1 MNSELQLPPFVY
13 RILPWI
19 AAFAFFMQSL
29 DTSIL
34 NTALPTMAKDL
45 NESPLNM
52 QSAVIC
58 YALTLALFIPVSG
71 FLSDKFG
78 TRNIFV
84 MAVSL
89 FTLGSLLCALSNSLV
104 FLDISR
110 VIQGIG
116 GSMMVP
122 VSRLVLIKA
131 FKRNE
136 FLAAL
141 NTATIPGLIGP
152 VLGPVLGG
160 YLVDMVS
167 WHWIFFINLP
177 IGIIGVMISL
187 RYMPNIKGEHM
198 PFDSFGFI
206 FIVITFISATLS
218 VECLNQGKQY
228 YLPLALALALALAV
242 ISLAFLFIYRN
253 YAKKKQ
259 AALFP
264 LSLFD
269 IRTFKIGIIGNLVCR
284 LGISGVPFLIPL
296 FLQVGFGYSAIFA
309 GMMLMPM
316 AIASICTRFFITR
329 ILGRLGYRFV
339 LIANTTLAGILILL
353 MSLLNLT
360 TPLLI
365 LGILLFCI
373 GGINSM
379 QFTSMNSIT
388 LANLQGES
396 TSSGNSLMAVNQQLA
411 ISFGT
416 GFGALLV
423 RLFGYTTTTIHA
435 FQLTFVILGIVTMLS
450 SMIFAQLKKQD
461 GENLTA
467 RH

>member
-218 VECLNQGKQY
+218 VECLNQGQQY
-228 YLPLALALALALAV
+228 YLPLTLAV

-316 AIASICTRFFITR
+316 AIASICTRFYITR

-339 LIANTTLAGILILL
+339 LIANTILAGILILL

-373 GGINSM
+373 GGVNSM

>member
-1 MNSELQLPPFVY
+1 MNSEFQLPPFVY

-45 NESPLNM
+45 KESPLNM

-58 YALTLALFIPVSG
+58 YAITLALFIPVSG
-71 FLSDKFG
+71 FLSDQFG

-89 FTLGSLLCALSNSLV
+89 FTLGSLLCALSNSLF

-110 VIQGIG
+110 VIQGVG

-177 IGIIGVMISL
+177 IGIVGIMISL
-187 RYMPNIKGEHM
+187 KYMPNIKGKRM

-206 FIVITFISATLS
+206 FIIITFISATLS
-218 VECLNQGKQY
+218 VECLNQGQQY
-228 YLPLALALALALAV
+228 YLPLGLAV
-242 ISLAFLFIYRN
+242 TSLVFLFIYRS

-259 AALFP
+259 APLFP

-329 ILGRLGYRFV
+329 ILARLGYRFV
-339 LIANTTLAGILILL
+339 LMANTILAGILILL

-365 LGILLFCI
+365 LGVLLFCI

-388 LANLQGES
+388 LANLQEES

-423 RLFGYTTTTIHA
+423 RLFGKTTTTIHA

-450 SMIFAQLKKQD
+450 SVIFAQLKKQD
-461 GENLTA
+461 GQNLTA

>member
-34 NTALPTMAKDL
+34 NTALPTMAKNL

-228 YLPLALALALALAV
+228 YLPLALAV

-269 IRTFKIGIIGNLVCR
+269 IRTFKIGIIGNLICR

-339 LIANTTLAGILILL
+339 LIANTILAGILILL

>member
-1 MNSELQLPPFVY
+1 MNSEFQLPPFVY

-45 NESPLNM
+45 KESPLNM

-58 YALTLALFIPVSG
+58 YAITLALFIPVSG
-71 FLSDKFG
+71 FLSDQFG

-89 FTLGSLLCALSNSLV
+89 FTLGSLLCALSNSLF

-110 VIQGIG
+110 VIQGVG

-177 IGIIGVMISL
+177 IGIVGIMISL
-187 RYMPNIKGEHM
+187 KYMPNIKGKRM

-206 FIVITFISATLS
+206 FIIITFISATLS
-218 VECLNQGKQY
+218 VECLNQGQQY
-228 YLPLALALALALAV
+228 YLPLGLAV
-242 ISLAFLFIYRN
+242 TSLVFLFIYRS

-259 AALFP
+259 APLFS

-329 ILGRLGYRFV
+329 ILARLGYRFV
-339 LIANTTLAGILILL
+339 LMANTILAGILILL

-365 LGILLFCI
+365 LGVLLFCI

-423 RLFGYTTTTIHA
+423 RLFGKTTTTIHA

-450 SMIFAQLKKQD
+450 SVIFAQLKKQD
-461 GENLTA
+461 GQNLTA

>member
-1 MNSELQLPPFVY
+1 MNSKLPPFVY

-71 FLSDKFG
+71 YLSDKFG
-78 TRNIFV
+78 TKNIFV

-89 FTLGSLLCALSNSLV
+89 FTLGSLLCALSNSLI

-167 WHWIFFINLP
+167 WHWVFLINLP
-177 IGIIGVMISL
+177 IGILGVLVSL
-187 RYMPNIKGEHM
+187 KYMPNLKGERL

-206 FIVITFISATLS
+206 FIVITFVCATLS
-218 VECLNQGKQY
+218 IECLNQGQQY
-228 YLPLALALALALAV
+228 YLPLALAI
-242 ISLAFLFIYRN
+242 ISFIFLFIYRL
-253 YAKKKQ
+253 YAKKRQ
-259 AALFP
+259 APLFP
-264 LSLFD
+264 LSLFT

-296 FLQVGFGYSAIFA
+296 FLQVGFGYSAMFA

-316 AIASICTRFFITR
+316 AIASIFTRFFITKV
-329 ILGRLGYRFV
+329 LARLGYRFV
-339 LIANTTLAGILILL
+339 LVANTILAGILILL
-353 MSLLNLT
+353 MSLLNLA
-360 TPLLI
+360 TPLTV
-365 LGILLFCI
+365 LGVLLFCI
-373 GGINSM
+373 GGVNSM

-388 LANLQGES
+388 LANLQG
-396 TSSGNSLMAVNQQLA
+396 
-411 ISFGT
+411 
-416 GFGALLV
+416 
-423 RLFGYTTTTIHA
+423 
-435 FQLTFVILGIVTMLS
+435 
-450 SMIFAQLKKQD
+450 
-461 GENLTA
+461 
-467 RH
+467 

>member
-34 NTALPTMAKDL
+34 NTALPTMANDL

-52 QSAVIC
+52 QSAVIS

-89 FTLGSLLCALSNSLV
+89 FTLGSLLCALSNSLI
-104 FLDISR
+104 FLDVSR
-110 VIQGIG
+110 VIQGVG

-122 VSRLVLIKA
+122 ISRLVLIKS
-131 FKRNE
+131 FKRSD
-136 FLAAL
+136 FLSAL

-167 WHWIFFINLP
+167 WHWVFFINLP
-177 IGIIGVMISL
+177 IGILGVIISWK
-187 RYMPNIKGEHM
+187 YMPNLKGQRM
-198 PFDSFGFI
+198 PFDLFGFI
-206 FIVITFISATLS
+206 FIVISFISATLS
-218 VECLNQGKQY
+218 VEILSQNQTY
-228 YLPLALALALALAV
+228 LLPLLLAI
-242 ISLAFLFIYRN
+242 ISLLFLLIYREH
-253 YAKKKQ
+253 ARKKLNP
-259 AALFP
+259 LFP
-264 LSLFD
+264 LSLFK
-269 IRTFKIGIIGNLVCR
+269 IRTFKIGIIGNLACR

-296 FLQVGFGYSAIFA
+296 LLQVGFGYSAIFA
-309 GMMLMPM
+309 GLMLVPM
-316 AIASICTRFFITR
+316 AIASLCTRIFIPH
-329 ILGRLGYRFV
+329 ILARLGYRFV
-339 LIANTTLAGILILL
+339 LVTNTILAGVMIFL
-353 MSLLNLT
+353 MSLLNLS
-360 TPLLI
+360 TPLILI
-365 LGILLFCI
+365 SLLLFCI

-379 QFTSMNSIT
+379 QYTAMNSIT
-388 LANLQGES
+388 LANLENDN

-416 GFGALLV
+416 GFGAVLL
-423 RLFGYTTTTIHA
+423 RLISNSASTLHA
-435 FQLTFVILGIVTMLS
+435 FQLTFVILGVVTVLS
-450 SMIFAQLKKQD
+450 GFIFAQLKKQD
-461 GENLTA
+461 GQNLTTHHQKT
-467 RH
+467 RR

>member
-13 RILPWI
+13 PILPWI

-34 NTALPTMAKDL
+34 NTALPAMANAL

-58 YALTLALFIPVSG
+58 YALTLALFIPLSG

-78 TRNIFV
+78 TKNVFV
-84 MAVSL
+84 VSVLL
-89 FTLGSLLCALSNSLV
+89 FTLGSLFCSLSNTLIL
-104 FLDISR
+104 LDISR

-131 FKRNE
+131 FKRDE

-160 YLVDMVS
+160 YLVEMVS
-167 WHWIFFINLP
+167 WHWIFLINLP
-177 IGIIGVMISL
+177 IGILGIIVSVK
-187 RYMPNIKGEHM
+187 YMPNIKGEAM
-198 PFDSFGFI
+198 PFDSFGFL
-206 FIVITFISATLS
+206 FIVIAFISATLS
-218 VECLNQGKQY
+218 VEYLSQSQQY
-228 YLPLALALALALAV
+228 ALPFALV
-242 ISLAFLFIYRN
+242 IVCIIFLFIYYG

-259 AALFP
+259 APLFP

-309 GMMLMPM
+309 GMMLVPM
-316 AIASICTRFFITR
+316 AIASIFTKLFITR
-329 ILGRLGYRFV
+329 LLTRFGYRLV
-339 LIANTTLAGILILL
+339 LVANTIFAGIFILL
-353 MSLLNLT
+353 LSLLNLD
-360 TPLLI
+360 TPLVI
-365 LGILLFCI
+365 CGVLLFFI

-379 QFTSMNSIT
+379 QFTAMNSIT
-388 LANLQGES
+388 LANLQGET

-416 GFGALLV
+416 GFGAVLV
-423 RLFGYTTTTIHA
+423 RLFSNSTSTIHA
-435 FQLTFVILGIVTMLS
+435 FQLSFVILGVVTMLS

-461 GENLTA
+461 GQNLTA
-467 RH
+467 HYQITRR

>member
-13 RILPWI
+13 QILPWI

-218 VECLNQGKQY
+218 VECLNQGQQY
-228 YLPLALALALALAV
+228 YLPLALALAV
-242 ISLAFLFIYRN
+242 ISLAFLFIYRS

-259 AALFP
+259 APLFP

-339 LIANTTLAGILILL
+339 LIANTILAGILILL

-373 GGINSM
+373 GGVNSM

>member
-34 NTALPTMAKDL
+34 NTALPIMAKDL

-228 YLPLALALALALAV
+228 YLPLALAV

-339 LIANTTLAGILILL
+339 LIANTILAGILILL

>member
-228 YLPLALALALALAV
+228 YLPLALAV

-269 IRTFKIGIIGNLVCR
+269 IRTFKIGIIGNLICR

-339 LIANTTLAGILILL
+339 LIANTILAGILILL

>member
-218 VECLNQGKQY
+218 VECLNQGQQY
-228 YLPLALALALALAV
+228 YLPLTLAV

-339 LIANTTLAGILILL
+339 LIANTILAGILIFL
-353 MSLLNLT
+353 MSLLNLS

-373 GGINSM
+373 GGVNSM

>member
-228 YLPLALALALALAV
+228 YLPLAFAV

-339 LIANTTLAGILILL
+339 LIANTILAGILILL

-450 SMIFAQLKKQD
+450 SMIFAQLQKQD

>member
-218 VECLNQGKQY
+218 VECLNQGQQY
-228 YLPLALALALALAV
+228 YLPLTLAV
-242 ISLAFLFIYRN
+242 ISLTFLFIYRN

-339 LIANTTLAGILILL
+339 LIANTILAGILILL
-353 MSLLNLT
+353 MSLLNLS

-373 GGINSM
+373 GGVNSM

>member
-228 YLPLALALALALAV
+228 YLPLALAV

-339 LIANTTLAGILILL
+339 LIANTILAGILILL

>member
-187 RYMPNIKGEHM
+187 RYMPNIKGEHI

-218 VECLNQGKQY
+218 VECLNQGQQY
-228 YLPLALALALALAV
+228 YLPLTLAV

-339 LIANTTLAGILILL
+339 LIANTILAGILILL

-373 GGINSM
+373 GGVNSM

>member
-228 YLPLALALALALAV
+228 YLPLALAV

-264 LSLFD
+264 LFLFD

-339 LIANTTLAGILILL
+339 LIANTILAGILILL

-450 SMIFAQLKKQD
+450 SMIFAQLQKQD

>member
-1 MNSELQLPPFVY
+1 MNSELQLSPFVY

-45 NESPLNM
+45 NQSPLNM
-52 QSAVIC
+52 QSAVIS

-84 MAVSL
+84 MAVGL
-89 FTLGSLLCALSNSLV
+89 FTLGSLLCASSNSLI

-122 VSRLVLIKA
+122 VSRLVLIKS
-131 FKRNE
+131 FKRSD
-136 FLAAL
+136 FLVAL

-167 WHWIFFINLP
+167 WHWVFLINLP
-177 IGIIGVMISL
+177 IGLLGMIISF
-187 RYMPNIKGEHM
+187 RYMPNIKGVQM
-198 PFDSFGFI
+198 PFDLFGFI

-218 VECLNQGKQY
+218 VELLNQNQQY
-228 YLPLALALALALAV
+228 QLPLLLV
-242 ISLAFLFIYRN
+242 IISIVFLFIYRG
-253 YAKKKQ
+253 YANKKP
-259 AALFP
+259 APLFP
-264 LSLFD
+264 LSLFK
-269 IRTFKIGIIGNLVCR
+269 IRTFKIGIIGNLICR

-296 FLQVGFGYSAIFA
+296 LLQVGFGYSAIFA
-309 GMMLMPM
+309 GVMLVPM
-316 AIASICTRFFITR
+316 ALASICTRIFIPR

-339 LIANTTLAGILILL
+339 LVANTIFAGIMIAL
-353 MSLLNLT
+353 MSLLNSSS
-360 TPLLI
+360 PLIFMCL
-365 LGILLFCI
+365 LLFCI
-373 GGINSM
+373 GGINSI
-379 QFTSMNSIT
+379 QYTAMNSIT
-388 LANLQGES
+388 LANLEGEN

-416 GFGALLV
+416 GFGAVLV
-423 RLFGYTTTTIHA
+423 RLISNSTSTIHA
-435 FQLTFVILGIVTMLS
+435 FQYTFIILGVVTILS
-450 SMIFAQLKKQD
+450 SMIFAQLKKED
-461 GENLTA
+461 GQNLTSHHQET
-467 RH
+467 RR

>member
-160 YLVDMVS
+160 YLVDIVS

-228 YLPLALALALALAV
+228 YLPLALAV

-373 GGINSM
+373 GGVNSM

>member
-160 YLVDMVS
+160 YLVDIVS

-228 YLPLALALALALAV
+228 YLPLALAV

-339 LIANTTLAGILILL
+339 LIANTILAGILILL

-373 GGINSM
+373 GGVNSM

>member
-52 QSAVIC
+52 QSAVIS

-89 FTLGSLLCALSNSLV
+89 FTLGSLLCALSNSLI

-122 VSRLVLIKA
+122 ISRLVLIKS
-131 FKRNE
+131 FKRSD

-167 WHWIFFINLP
+167 WHWVFFINLP
-177 IGIIGVMISL
+177 IGILGVIISWK
-187 RYMPNIKGEHM
+187 YMPNLKGERM
-198 PFDSFGFI
+198 PFDLFGFI
-206 FIVITFISATLS
+206 FIVIAFISATLS
-218 VECLNQGKQY
+218 VEVLNQNQTY
-228 YLPLALALALALAV
+228 YFSLLLAA
-242 ISLAFLFIYRN
+242 ISFVFLLIYYG
-253 YAKKKQ
+253 YAKKKPTP
-259 AALFP
+259 LFP
-264 LSLFD
+264 LSLFK
-269 IRTFKIGIIGNLVCR
+269 IHTFKIGIIGNLICR

-296 FLQVGFGYSAIFA
+296 LLQVGFGYSAIFA
-309 GMMLMPM
+309 GVMLMPM
-316 AIASICTRFFITR
+316 AIASICTRIVIPR
-329 ILGRLGYRFV
+329 ILARLGYRFV
-339 LIANTTLAGILILL
+339 LVANTILAGVMIVL
-353 MSLLNLT
+353 MSLLNLS
-360 TPLLI
+360 TPLILI
-365 LGILLFCI
+365 SLLLFCI

-379 QFTSMNSIT
+379 QYTAMNSIT
-388 LANLQGES
+388 LANLENEN

-416 GFGALLV
+416 GFGAVLL
-423 RLFGYTTTTIHA
+423 RLISNSASTIHA
-435 FQLTFVILGIVTMLS
+435 FQLTFVILGVVTVLS
-450 SMIFAQLKKQD
+450 SVIFAQLKKED
-461 GENLTA
+461 GQNLITHHQET
-467 RH
+467 RR

>member
-13 RILPWI
+13 HILPWI

-84 MAVSL
+84 LAVSL
-89 FTLGSLLCALSNSLV
+89 FTIGSLLCALSNSLI

-167 WHWIFFINLP
+167 WHWVFLINLP
-177 IGIIGVMISL
+177 IGILGVFISL
-187 RYMPNIKGEHM
+187 KYMPNIKGKHM
-198 PFDSFGFI
+198 PFDFFGFL

-218 VECLNQGKQY
+218 VESLNQGQQY
-228 YLPLALALALALAV
+228 YLPITLAI
-242 ISLAFLFIYRN
+242 ISLIFLFIYRT
-253 YAKKKQ
+253 YAQKKSGP
-259 AALFP
+259 LFP
-264 LSLFD
+264 LSLFN

-309 GMMLMPM
+309 GMMLVPM

-329 ILGRLGYRFV
+329 ILARLGYRFV
-339 LIANTTLAGILILL
+339 LVANTILAGILILL
-353 MSLLNLT
+353 MSLINLA
-360 TPLLI
+360 TPLVI
-365 LGILLFCI
+365 LSILLFCI

-416 GFGALLV
+416 GFGAVLV
-423 RLFGYTTTTIHA
+423 RLFSNSTTTIHA

-450 SMIFAQLKKQD
+450 SMIFAQLNTQD
-461 GENLTA
+461 GKNLTN
-467 RH
+467 RR

>member
-1 MNSELQLPPFVY
+1 MNSEIQLSPFVY

-52 QSAVIC
+52 QSAVIS

-71 FLSDKFG
+71 FLSDRFG

-89 FTLGSLLCALSNSLV
+89 FTVGSLLCALSNSLI

-122 VSRLVLIKA
+122 VSRLVLIKS
-131 FKRNE
+131 FKRSE
-136 FLAAL
+136 FLVAL
-141 NTATIPGLIGP
+141 NTATIPGLVGP

-167 WHWIFFINLP
+167 WHWVFFINLP
-177 IGIIGVMISL
+177 IGILGAIISW
-187 RYMPNIKGEHM
+187 RYMPNIKGERM
-198 PFDSFGFI
+198 PFDLFGFL

-218 VECLNQGKQY
+218 VEFLSHNQVGHFS
-228 YLPLALALALALAV
+228 LILAV
-242 ISLAFLFIYRN
+242 ISIIFLFIYRR
-253 YAKKKQ
+253 YAQKAK
-259 AALFP
+259 APLFP

-269 IRTFKIGIIGNLVCR
+269 IRTFKIGIVGNLVCR

-296 FLQVGFGYSAIFA
+296 LLQVGFGYTPMFA
-309 GMMLMPM
+309 GVMLVPM
-316 AIASICTRFFITR
+316 ALASICLRLFIPR
-329 ILGRLGYRFV
+329 ILSRLGYRLV
-339 LIANTTLAGILILL
+339 LIANTIFAGILIFL
-353 MSLLNLT
+353 MSQLNLS
-360 TPLLI
+360 TPIAVICL
-365 LGILLFCI
+365 LLFCI
-373 GGINSM
+373 GGVNSM
-379 QFTSMNSIT
+379 QFTAMNSIT
-388 LANLQGES
+388 LANLHGET

-416 GFGALLV
+416 GFGAVLV
-423 RLFGYTTTTIHA
+423 RLISNTTSTIHA
-435 FQLTFVILGIVTMLS
+435 FQITFIILGVVTVLS
-450 SMIFAQLKKQD
+450 SFIFARLKGQD
-461 GENLTA
+461 GQNLIA
-467 RH
+467 HR

>member
-34 NTALPTMAKDL
+34 NTALPTMAKNL

-198 PFDSFGFI
+198 PFDLFGFI

-228 YLPLALALALALAV
+228 YLPLALAV

-269 IRTFKIGIIGNLVCR
+269 IRTFKIGIIGNLICR

-339 LIANTTLAGILILL
+339 LIANTILAGILILL

>member
-187 RYMPNIKGEHM
+187 RYMPNIKGERM

-228 YLPLALALALALAV
+228 YLPLALAV

-269 IRTFKIGIIGNLVCR
+269 IRTFKIGIIGNLICR

-339 LIANTTLAGILILL
+339 LIANTILAGILILL

>member
-198 PFDSFGFI
+198 PFDLFGFI

-228 YLPLALALALALAV
+228 YLPLALAV

-259 AALFP
+259 APLFP

-339 LIANTTLAGILILL
+339 LIANTILAGILILL

-373 GGINSM
+373 GGVNSM

>member
-187 RYMPNIKGEHM
+187 RYMPNIKGERM

-228 YLPLALALALALAV
+228 YLPLALAV

-339 LIANTTLAGILILL
+339 LIANTILAGILILL

>member
-1 MNSELQLPPFVY
+1 MNSEFQLPPFVY

-45 NESPLNM
+45 KESPLNM

-58 YALTLALFIPVSG
+58 YAITLALFIPVSG
-71 FLSDKFG
+71 FLSDQFG

-89 FTLGSLLCALSNSLV
+89 FTLGSLLCALSNSLF

-110 VIQGIG
+110 VIQGVG

-177 IGIIGVMISL
+177 IGIVGIMISL
-187 RYMPNIKGEHM
+187 KYMPNIKGKRM

-206 FIVITFISATLS
+206 FIIITFISATLS
-218 VECLNQGKQY
+218 VECLNQGQQY
-228 YLPLALALALALAV
+228 YLPLGLAV
-242 ISLAFLFIYRN
+242 TSLVFLFIYRS

-259 AALFP
+259 APLFP

-329 ILGRLGYRFV
+329 ILARLGYRFV
-339 LIANTTLAGILILL
+339 LMANTILAGILILL

-365 LGILLFCI
+365 LGVLLFCI

-423 RLFGYTTTTIHA
+423 RLFGKTTTTIHA

-450 SMIFAQLKKQD
+450 SVIFAQLKKQD
-461 GENLTA
+461 GQNLTA

>member
-228 YLPLALALALALAV
+228 YLPLALAV

>member
-34 NTALPTMAKDL
+34 NTALPTMATDL
-45 NESPLNM
+45 HQSPLNM

-84 MAVSL
+84 MAVTL
-89 FTLGSLLCALSNSLV
+89 FTFGSLLCALSNSLI

-131 FKRNE
+131 FKRSE

-141 NTATIPGLIGP
+141 NTATIPGLVGP
-152 VLGPVLGG
+152 VVGPVLGG

-167 WHWIFFINLP
+167 WHWVFFINIP
-177 IGIIGVMISL
+177 IGVLGVIISWK
-187 RYMPNIKGEHM
+187 YMPNIKGERM
-198 PFDSFGFI
+198 PFDLLGFI
-206 FIVITFISATLS
+206 FIVITFISATLG
-218 VECLNQGKQY
+218 VELLNEGQPAY
-228 YLPLALALALALAV
+228 ISLILAV
-242 ISLAFLFIYRN
+242 VSIIFLIIYRY
-253 YAKKKQ
+253 YAKNKQ
-259 AALFP
+259 APLFP
-264 LSLFD
+264 LTLFN
-269 IRTFKIGIIGNLVCR
+269 IRTFKIGIIGNLICR

-296 FLQVGFGYSAIFA
+296 LLQVGFGYSAIFA
-309 GMMLMPM
+309 GIMLVPM
-316 AIASICTRFFITR
+316 AVASICTRIFIPHV
-329 ILGRLGYRFV
+329 LGRLGYRFV
-339 LIANTTLAGILILL
+339 LITNTILAGLLIIL
-353 MSLLNLT
+353 MSELNAS
-360 TPLLI
+360 TPLI
-365 LGILLFCI
+365 FIGILLFCI
-373 GGINSM
+373 GGVNSM
-379 QFTSMNSIT
+379 QYTAMNSIT
-388 LANLQGES
+388 LADLQGES

-416 GFGALLV
+416 GLGAVLV
-423 RLFGYTTTTIHA
+423 RLISRSTSTIHA
-435 FQLTFVILGIVTMLS
+435 FQLTFVILGVVTVLS
-450 SMIFAQLKKQD
+450 SIIFAQLTKQD
-461 GENLTA
+461 GKNLTA
-467 RH
+467 HHQETRR

>member
-1 MNSELQLPPFVY
+1 MNSEFQLPPFVY

-45 NESPLNM
+45 KESPLNM

-58 YALTLALFIPVSG
+58 YAITLALFIPVSG
-71 FLSDKFG
+71 FLSDQFG

-89 FTLGSLLCALSNSLV
+89 FTLGSLLCALSNSLF

-110 VIQGIG
+110 VIQGVG

-177 IGIIGVMISL
+177 IGIVGIMISL
-187 RYMPNIKGEHM
+187 KYMPNIKGKRM

-206 FIVITFISATLS
+206 FIIITFISATLS
-218 VECLNQGKQY
+218 VECLNQGQQY
-228 YLPLALALALALAV
+228 YLPLGLAV
-242 ISLAFLFIYRN
+242 TSLVFLFIYRS

-259 AALFP
+259 APLFP

-329 ILGRLGYRFV
+329 ILARLGYRFV
-339 LIANTTLAGILILL
+339 LMANTILAGILILL

-360 TPLLI
+360 TPPLI
-365 LGILLFCI
+365 LGVLLFCI

-423 RLFGYTTTTIHA
+423 RLFGKTTTTIHA

-450 SMIFAQLKKQD
+450 SVIFAQLKKQD
-461 GENLTA
+461 GQNLTA

>member
-218 VECLNQGKQY
+218 VECLNQGQQY
-228 YLPLALALALALAV
+228 YLPLTLAV

-316 AIASICTRFFITR
+316 AIASICTRFYITR

-339 LIANTTLAGILILL
+339 LIANTILAGILILL
-353 MSLLNLT
+353 MSLLNLS

-373 GGINSM
+373 GGVNSM

>member
-1 MNSELQLPPFVY
+1 
-13 RILPWI
+13 
-19 AAFAFFMQSL
+19 
-29 DTSIL
+29 
-34 NTALPTMAKDL
+34 
-45 NESPLNM
+45 
-52 QSAVIC
+52 
-58 YALTLALFIPVSG
+58 
-71 FLSDKFG
+71 
-78 TRNIFV
+78 
-84 MAVSL
+84 
-89 FTLGSLLCALSNSLV
+89 
-104 FLDISR
+104 
-110 VIQGIG
+110 
-116 GSMMVP
+116 MVP

-177 IGIIGVMISL
+177 IGIVGIMISL
-187 RYMPNIKGEHM
+187 KYMPNIKGKRM

-206 FIVITFISATLS
+206 FIIITFISATLS
-218 VECLNQGKQY
+218 VECLNQGQQY
-228 YLPLALALALALAV
+228 YLPLGLAV
-242 ISLAFLFIYRN
+242 TSLVFLFIYRS

-259 AALFP
+259 APLFP

-329 ILGRLGYRFV
+329 ILARLGYRFV
-339 LIANTTLAGILILL
+339 LMANTILAGILILL

-365 LGILLFCI
+365 LGVLLFCI

-423 RLFGYTTTTIHA
+423 RLFGKTTTTIHA

-450 SMIFAQLKKQD
+450 SVIFAQLKKQD
-461 GENLTA
+461 GQNLTA

>member
-1 MNSELQLPPFVY
+1 
-13 RILPWI
+13 
-19 AAFAFFMQSL
+19 
-29 DTSIL
+29 
-34 NTALPTMAKDL
+34 
-45 NESPLNM
+45 
-52 QSAVIC
+52 
-58 YALTLALFIPVSG
+58 
-71 FLSDKFG
+71 
-78 TRNIFV
+78 
-84 MAVSL
+84 
-89 FTLGSLLCALSNSLV
+89 
-104 FLDISR
+104 
-110 VIQGIG
+110 
-116 GSMMVP
+116 
-122 VSRLVLIKA
+122 
-131 FKRNE
+131 
-136 FLAAL
+136 
-141 NTATIPGLIGP
+141 
-152 VLGPVLGG
+152 
-160 YLVDMVS
+160 MVS

-228 YLPLALALALALAV
+228 YLPLALALAV

-339 LIANTTLAGILILL
+339 LIANTILAGILILL
-353 MSLLNLT
+353 MSLLNLS

-373 GGINSM
+373 GGVNSM

>member
-218 VECLNQGKQY
+218 VECLNQGQQY
-228 YLPLALALALALAV
+228 YLPLALAV

-339 LIANTTLAGILILL
+339 LIANTILAGILILL

-373 GGINSM
+373 GGVNSM

>member
-218 VECLNQGKQY
+218 VECLNQGQQY
-228 YLPLALALALALAV
+228 YLPLTLAV

-259 AALFP
+259 APLFP

-373 GGINSM
+373 GGVNSM

>member
-218 VECLNQGKQY
+218 VECLNQGQQY
-228 YLPLALALALALAV
+228 YLPLTLVV

-339 LIANTTLAGILILL
+339 LIANTILAGILILL
-353 MSLLNLT
+353 MSLLNLS

-373 GGINSM
+373 GGVNSM